1 MLIVS
6 ALFWAITIRLALRT
20 NWRDTEARYPLI
32 ALISLTLICTLH
44 TEAIETY
51 IDKLVNFPDTAR
63 ALKYAFAILLA
74 TAWSQACF
82 ILSPTE
88 SKLKK
93 FIFVLSPV
101 MLLVNFFIWGMEVS
115 NLTLAQVGNRNI
127 HTPYNLAMAISVQ
140 IYLLTMIVVIGIP
153 ATSRVHKSTTKL
165 ALRTRMWFFTAT
177 QFLAAT
183 LLVVTTGHHTLI
195 AMNVEIYQGYRD
207 LAITT
212 IFIIGSLAVLMA
224 ILPANLH
231 TMLTKLN
238 TYAKKLARIPTL
250 KIEEM
255 RLAHELSLPS
265 QPISILDTLR
275 DPYYTENVLFI
286 AIQDY
291 KKLKDKELEQE
302 N

>member
-6 ALFWAITIRLALRT
+6 AIFWVITIQLALRT
-20 NWRDTEARYPLI
+20 NWRDREARYPLI
-32 ALISLTLICTLH
+32 ALISLALICTLH

-93 FIFVLSPV
+93 FIFALSPV
-101 MLLVNFFIWGMEVS
+101 MLLVNFFIWGMEVAH
-115 NLTLAQVGNRNI
+115 LTLAQVGNRNI
-127 HTPYNLAMAISVQ
+127 HTPYNLAMAIGVQ
-140 IYLLTMIVVIGIP
+140 IYLLIMIVLIGIP
-153 ATSRVHKSTTKL
+153 ATSQVHKSTTKL

-177 QFLAAT
+177 QFLAAA
-183 LLVVTTGHHTLI
+183 LLVVTTGHHALI
-195 AMNVEIYQGYRD
+195 AMNIEIYQGYRD
-207 LAITT
+207 LAIST
-212 IFIIGSLAVLMA
+212 IFIIGSLAVLVA

-238 TYAKKLARIPTL
+238 THAKKLARIPRL
-250 KIEEM
+250 KTEEM
-255 RLAHELSLPS
+255 RLARELALPAQS
-265 QPISILDTLR
+265 ISILDTLR
-275 DPYYTENVLFI
+275 DPYYNGKRAFYCHPGL
-286 AIQDY
+286 
-291 KKLKDKELEQE
+291 
-302 N
+302 